1 MTIELII
8 GMVVAL
14 FGGGALA
21 TLYKTWL
28 ERHKPR
34 AERESIYI
42 SAAEGL
48 VILQTGVIER
58 LEANQRALEERFE
71 SRLQSC
77 EDRMN
82 IAWQERNILESR
94 NSELEQEKATLDNQL
109 ERTQDNYKDG
119 LERIR
124 ALERTVDRQ
133 QTELDSAKR
142 HIVRLERNTN
152 SS

>member
-1 MTIELII
+1 MTAELII
-8 GMVVAL
+8 GMVAAL

-42 SAAEGL
+42 TAAEGI
-48 VILQTGVIER
+48 VVLQVGVIER
-58 LEANQRALEERFE
+58 LEERLRVCEERLNIAEQERVVLERRNAELEE
-71 SRLQSC
+71 
-77 EDRMN
+77 
-82 IAWQERNILESR
+82 
-94 NSELEQEKATLDNQL
+94 EKADLSKQL
-109 ERTQDNYKDG
+109 NRSQDNYKDA

-142 HIVRLERNTN
+142 HIVRLERGANG
-152 SS
+152 S

>member
-1 MTIELII
+1 MTTELVI
-8 GMVVAL
+8 GMVIAL

-58 LEANQRALEERFE
+58 LETNQRALEERFE

-77 EDRMN
+77 ENRLD
-82 IAWQERNILESR
+82 IVEQERNMLQHK
-94 NSELEQEKATLDNQL
+94 NGELQEEKATLGDQL
-109 ERTQDNYKDG
+109 DQSQDNYKDA

-142 HIVRLERNTN
+142 HIVRLERNAN
-152 SS
+152 GS